1 MGQICHKYDHLLTF
15 AAEDILCY
23 FLIFVKY
30 SETFGFT
37 IVCFS
42 ARCFGCGFSV
52 YKFPVIAFGDAV
64 SRYIDCLVATFPYS
78 CNIIFIVRFVFI
90 KIHETAACRIWPVI
104 YQWLERIAYKSDSN
118 NEDYGG
124 QKCQPL

>member
-30 SETFGFT
+30 SKTFGS
-37 IVCFS
+37 ILYVSC
-42 ARCFGCGFSV
+42 ADAWLWFSV

-64 SRYIDCLVATFPYS
+64 SRYIDCLAATFPYS
-78 CNIIFIVRFVFI
+78 CNIIFTVRFVFI